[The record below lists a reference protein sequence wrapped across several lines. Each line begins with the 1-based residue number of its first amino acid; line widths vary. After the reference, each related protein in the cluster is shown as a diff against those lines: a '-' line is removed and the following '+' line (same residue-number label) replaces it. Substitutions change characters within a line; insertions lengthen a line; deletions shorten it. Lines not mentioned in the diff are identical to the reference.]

1 MNILNIDADQSGT
14 LISYFLDEVVDT
26 ITINSRYSDDF
37 AKKISPKFNRINQ
50 SQLKKSYDYVFI
62 TGSFTKMNNDLCW
75 SHWGRSD
82 DFPSK
87 DKNFDSVYN
96 KTWGPGKEREQQYY
110 SYIFENIIHKVNPK
124 KVIFVDICDRAI
136 YRDGKRWFDNKGY
149 KIDYVLKREYR
160 RTHQWE
166 YDSTVIPFPY
176 FTFDNAKCSN
186 LYKTNFVD
194 YNPGDN
200 QCFWIGSHLF
210 RVELGMRDE
219 WVNRYDILKALDGR
233 KNFKIYKQ
241 LIELNQYEKLFKQHK
256 IFLNL
261 SGTGHLCHRFFEG
274 CAKSC
279 LMMMQESDLVYPFG
293 EYITEETIFF
303 GPEDADKK
311 TESLFSDYSLYF
323 NCLKKQ
329 NEILKTY
336 YSQEKIGKIIKQLF

>member
-1 MNILNIDADQSGT
+1 MNILNIDSDQSGT
-14 LISYFLDEVVDT
+14 LISYFLDKVVDT
-26 ITINSRYSDDF
+26 LVINPRYDDTI
-37 AKKISPKFNRINQ
+37 AKNISPKFNKISQ
-50 SQLKKSYDYVFI
+50 SQLKKSYDCVFV

-87 DKNFDSVYN
+87 DKNFDNVYN

-136 YRDGKRWFDNKGY
+136 YRDGKRWFDSKGY

-166 YDSTVIPFPY
+166 YDSSVIPFPY
-176 FTFDNAKCSN
+176 FTFDDGKCAE
-186 LYKTNFVD
+186 LYKTNFVN
-194 YNPGDN
+194 YSSGDN
-200 QCFWIGSHLF
+200 QCFWIGSNLF

-219 WVNRYDILKALDGR
+219 WVNRYDIVKALEDR
-233 KNFKIYKQ
+233 KNFKIYKENVSSQ
-241 LIELNQYEKLFKQHK
+241 DYVNLFNKHK
-256 IFLNL
+256 MFLNL
-261 SGTGHLCHRFFEG
+261 NGTGQLCNRFFEG

-279 LMMMQESDLVYPFG
+279 LMMMQENDIVFPFG
-293 EYITEETIFF
+293 EYITEETVFY

-311 TESLFSDYSLYF
+311 VNKLFSDYSLYY

-329 NEILKTY
+329 NETLKKY
-336 YSQEKIGKIIKQLF
+336 YCKEYISNLLRELI